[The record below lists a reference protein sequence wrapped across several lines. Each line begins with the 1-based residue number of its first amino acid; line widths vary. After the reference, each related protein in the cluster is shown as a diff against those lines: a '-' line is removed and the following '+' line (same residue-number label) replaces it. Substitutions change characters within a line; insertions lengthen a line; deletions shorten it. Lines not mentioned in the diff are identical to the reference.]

1 MTARFGFTIVSA
13 AALLHGCA
21 YGFSGGGLPSEIR
34 TVVVLP
40 FENITADPTMATE
53 ANRTVREV
61 VERRLG
67 LRSVAESRA
76 DAVVTGTVVRYEPDQ
91 PVAFRGTGTGNQGR
105 AGDVEVDRRLLQIT
119 INIEMVQQSTGR
131 QLLRKKTFT
140 VDQQYPPGRE
150 AEGKRLALE
159 DIAKQI
165 ITDAQSQW

>member
-1 MTARFGFTIVSA
+1 MTGLRHVVAVG
-13 AALLHGCA
+13 AALLAGCA
-21 YGFSGGGLPSEIR
+21 YGFSGGGLPPEVR

-40 FENITADPTMATE
+40 FENATADPTMATE
-53 ANRTVREV
+53 ANRAVREV

-91 PVAFRGTGTGNQGR
+91 PVAYRGTGTSQGR
-105 AGDVEVDRRLLQIT
+105 AGEVQVDRRLLQIT
-119 INIEMVQQSTGR
+119 VSIEMVQQSTGR
-131 QLLRKKTFT
+131 QLLRKKNFS

-150 AEGKRLALE
+150 GEGRRLALE

-165 ITDAQSQW
+165 ITDAQSTW

>member
-1 MTARFGFTIVSA
+1 MIGLRSA
-13 AALLHGCA
+13 VIAAVAALSGCA
-21 YGFSGGGLPSEIR
+21 YGFSGGGLPPEVR

-40 FENITADPTMATE
+40 FENATADPAMATE

-91 PVAFRGTGTGNQGR
+91 PVAYRGTGSNQGR
-105 AGDVEVDRRLLQIT
+105 AGEVQVDRRLLQIT
-119 INIEMVQQSTGR
+119 VNIEMVQQSTGR
-131 QLLRKKTFT
+131 QLLRRKTFS

-150 AEGKRLALE
+150 GEGRRLALE

-165 ITDAQSQW
+165 ITDAQSTW

>member
-1 MTARFGFTIVSA
+1 MLG
-13 AALLHGCA
+13 GCA
-21 YGFSGGGLPSEIR
+21 YGFSGGGLPPEVR

-40 FENITADPTMATE
+40 FENATADPTMATE

-67 LRSVAESRA
+67 LRSVAEARA

-91 PVAFRGTGTGNQGR
+91 PVAYRGTGSNSQGR
-105 AGDVEVDRRLLQIT
+105 AGEVEVDRRLLQIT
-119 INIEMVQQSTGR
+119 VNIEMVQQSTGR
-131 QLLRKKTFT
+131 QLLRRKTFS

-150 AEGKRLALE
+150 GEGRRLALE

-165 ITDAQSQW
+165 ITDAQSTW